1 MKVGDLVMLKK
12 YCRDSNRLALL
23 IDMHVGAVKI
33 MFVDT
38 GKTVS
43 AIKSNL
49 EVINEGR

>member
-1 MKVGDLVMLKK
+1 MKVGDLVMLRE

-23 IDMHVGAVKI
+23 IGMHVGAVKI

-38 GKTVS
+38 GQTVS

-49 EVINEGR
+49 EIINESR